1 MPLIHRGRIRV
12 FFKPA
17 LAADLPRLVSIE
29 PSSKCNLHCIMCSR
43 ETLAQKPLNINMS
56 FTDFRRIVDQFIAPE
71 DVVLCGVG
79 EPLMN
84 RDIVEMVQYITDKGW
99 SASMINNG
107 TLMTEEKANQLIDAG
122 LKKVTFSIHGGTPET
137 HQLIRQGS
145 PRVDSLDTL
154 YGNIKRFVE
163 IRNERKANI
172 YVIANYLAA
181 RQTVGEFPQTL
192 RRAKEFGIDEVV
204 ALRLINVDG
213 TLDHL
218 APEPGQERELVR
230 YKKLAKDLG
239 VKFSFWEGTGMC
251 RELWECIFIMS
262 NGDVGPCD
270 GWLYDKPGMGN
281 LLEEKLETIWNGPKY
296 LQLRK
301 TFLDRE
307 LEWCKTC
314 CLGGAFETP
323 LELVVDKVRRRAS
336 NLVQLM
342 R

>member
-1 MPLIHRGRIRV
+1 V
-12 FFKPA
+12 FIKQSVYAPS
-17 LAADLPRLVSIE
+17 PKHVSIE
-29 PSSKCNLHCIMCSR
+29 PSSKCNLHCVMCSR

-56 FTDFRRIVDQFIAPE
+56 LTDFRRIADQFDNPE

-84 RDIVEMVQYITDKGW
+84 REIVEMVQYITSKGW
-99 SASMINNG
+99 VANIINNG
-107 TLMTEEKANQLIDAG
+107 TLMTEEKAHQLIDAG
-122 LKKVTFSIHGGTPET
+122 LRTVTFSIHGGTPDT

-145 PRVDSLDTL
+145 PKVDSLERL

-163 IRNERKANI
+163 IRNERKADV

-181 RQTVGEFPQTL
+181 RQTVSEFPKTL
-192 RRAKEFGIDEVV
+192 RTAKEIGIDEVV

-213 TLDHL
+213 TLEHL
-218 APEPGQERELVR
+218 SLKPEQDREIVG

-239 VKFSFWEGTGMC
+239 VKFSFWEGAGMC

-270 GWLYDKPGMGN
+270 GWLYDKPAMGN
-281 LLEEKLETIWNGPKY
+281 LLSETLDGIWNGPKY
-296 LQLRK
+296 LELRQ
-301 TFLDRE
+301 TFLNRE

-314 CLGGAFETP
+314 CLGGAFESP
-323 LELVVDKVRRRAS
+323 VQLVVDKLRRRAS
-336 NLVQLM
+336 NLVQLV